1 MKDIY
6 YISLARS
13 KELTSDNE
21 YDLETSFCNGRGARL
36 EFAINSHI
44 PDFRNVYYYEGEKS
58 LYEELLE
65 FIKNKYNKLFVIN
78 GLSKLGAFYL
88 QGDFSTEHE
97 TRLIIKKDTDDYLF
111 DFVPVQYNGD
121 IQCIKLNMYENNN
134 YANFHLK
141 SVKAIHVQHDLVN
154 NLLETYPFV
163 EKPNN
168 IRVNLCN
175 FLKIAEIKL
184 FILHSSPNAA
194 TPGHS

>member
-21 YDLETSFCNGRGARL
+21 YDLETSFCNGRVARL

-163 EKPNN
+163 EKP
-168 IRVNLCN
+168 I
-175 FLKIAEIKL
+175 
-184 FILHSSPNAA
+184 IL
-194 TPGHS
+194 G